1 MSAPA
6 DVGHV
11 RAGVLPAEGSRLRWA
26 LTDAATLTGRYL
38 AHLRHQPAELAGAI
52 GFPIL
57 LVLMFAFLLGGM
69 MAVPGGG
76 DYRQALLPGLFTM
89 TMLFGLSATM
99 VAVVTDAQRGITDRF
114 RSMPMAPSAVLVG
127 RAAADMVTSA
137 ITLGALLLVGLA
149 VGWRPSGGP
158 AAFVAAVG
166 LLLLLRFALLWV
178 GIYLG
183 LLVRSPGAVTA
194 VQTLEF
200 PFGFLSGL
208 FVAPATMPLVVGAVA
223 EWNPL
228 SSTAAATRAL
238 FGNPGWGGDSWVAQH
253 PVLMA
258 VVWPLVIVAV
268 FAPLSVHR
276 YREMSR

>member
-1 MSAPA
+1 MTVPW
-6 DVGHV
+6 
-11 RAGVLPAEGSRLRWA
+11 L
-26 LTDAATLTGRYL
+26 LTDSATLTRRYL
-38 AHLRHQPAELAGAI
+38 THLRHQPAELAGAI

-57 LVLMFAFLLGGM
+57 MVLMFAFLLGGM
-69 MAVPGGG
+69 MDVPGG

-114 RSMPMAPSAVLVG
+114 RSMPMSHAAVLVG
-127 RAAADMVTSA
+127 RATADMVTSA
-137 ITLGALLLVGLA
+137 VALAVLLLVGVA
-149 VGWRPSGGP
+149 VGWRASGGP
-158 AAFVAAVG
+158 GAALAAVG

-183 LLVRSPGAVTA
+183 LLVRSSGAVTA
-194 VQTLEF
+194 VQTFEF
-200 PFGFLSGL
+200 PFAFLSGL
-208 FVAPATMPLVVGAVA
+208 FVAPATMPAVVSTVA

-228 SSTAAATRAL
+228 SATAAATRAL

-258 VVWPLVIVAV
+258 LVWPLVIVAV
-268 FAPLSVHR
+268 FGPLSVHR

>member
-1 MSAPA
+1 MT
-6 DVGHV
+6 
-11 RAGVLPAEGSRLRWA
+11 VLTHHGSRLRWA
-26 LTDAATLTGRYL
+26 VVDAAVLTRRYL
-38 AHLRHQPAELAGAI
+38 AHLRHQPAELAGAV

-99 VAVVTDAQRGITDRF
+99 IAVVTDAQRGITDRF

-137 ITLGALLLVGLA
+137 IALGVLLLVGLA
-149 VGWRPSGGP
+149 VGWRSSGSPG
-158 AAFVAAVG
+158 AIVLAVG

-183 LLVRSPGAVTA
+183 LLVRSAGAVTA

-200 PFGFLSGL
+200 PVGFLSGL
-208 FVAPATMPLVVGAVA
+208 FVAPATMPAVVSTIA

-228 SSTAAATRAL
+228 SSTAAATRVL

-258 VVWPLVIVAV
+258 VVWPLLIVAV
-268 FAPLSVHR
+268 FAPLSVYR

>member
-1 MSAPA
+1 VTELLGP
-6 DVGHV
+6 
-11 RAGVLPAEGSRLRWA
+11 GSRMRWA
-26 LTDAATLTGRYL
+26 VTDAATLARRYL
-38 AHLRHQPAELAGAI
+38 SHLRYQPAELAGAV

-57 LVLMFAFLLGGM
+57 LVLMFVFLLGGM
-69 MAVPGGG
+69 MVVPGGG

-89 TMLFGLSATM
+89 TMLFGVSATM
-99 VAVVTDAQRGITDRF
+99 IAVVTDAQRGITDRF

-137 ITLGALLLVGLA
+137 IALGVLLLVGLA
-149 VGWRPSGGP
+149 VGWRSSGSPG
-158 AAFVAAVG
+158 AVVLAVG

-183 LLVRSPGAVTA
+183 LLVRSAGAVTA

-200 PFGFLSGL
+200 PVGFLSGL
-208 FVAPATMPLVVGAVA
+208 FVAPATMPAVVSTIA

-238 FGNPGWGGDSWVAQH
+238 FGNPGWDGDSWVAQH

-268 FAPLSVHR
+268 FAPLSVYR

>member
-1 MSAPA
+1 MT
-6 DVGHV
+6 
-11 RAGVLPAEGSRLRWA
+11 VLPIPGSRLRWA
-26 LTDAATLTGRYL
+26 VADSATLAGRYL
-38 AHLRHQPAELAGAI
+38 SHLRHQPAELVGAI

-69 MAVPGGG
+69 MSVPGGG

-89 TMLFGLSATM
+89 TMLFGLSGTM

-114 RSMPMAPSAVLVG
+114 RSMPMSPSAVLVG
-127 RAAADMVTSA
+127 RAVADMVTSA
-137 ITLGALLLVGLA
+137 IALGVLLLVGLA
-149 VGWRPSGGP
+149 VGWSASGGLG
-158 AAFVAAVG
+158 AALAAVG
-166 LLLLLRFALLWV
+166 LLLLLRFALLWA

-183 LLVRSPGAVTA
+183 LLVRSAGAVTA

-200 PFGFLSGL
+200 PFAFLSGL
-208 FVAPATMPLVVGAVA
+208 FVAPATMPAVVSTIA

-238 FGNPGWGGDSWVAQH
+238 FGNPGWGGESWVAQN

-258 VVWPLVIVAV
+258 IVWPLVIIAA
-268 FAPLSVHR
+268 FAPLSVRR
-276 YREMSR
+276 YQEMSR

>member
-1 MSAPA
+1 MSAAADAVTPA
-6 DVGHV
+6 
-11 RAGVLPAEGSRLRWA
+11 PGSRLHWTLA
-26 LTDAATLTGRYL
+26 DSATLARRYL

-57 LVLMFAFLLGGM
+57 LVLMFVFLLGGM
-69 MAVPGGG
+69 MVVPGGG

-99 VAVVTDAQRGITDRF
+99 IAVVTDAQRGITDRF
-114 RSMPMAPSAVLVG
+114 RSMPMSASAVLVG
-127 RAAADMVTSA
+127 RAAADMVTSTIA
-137 ITLGALLLVGLA
+137 LAVLLLVGLA
-149 VGWRPSGGP
+149 VGWRATGGP
-158 AAFVAAVG
+158 GAVLVAVG
-166 LLLLLRFALLWV
+166 LLLLLRFAMLWV

-183 LLVRSPGAVTA
+183 LIVRGPGAVTA

-200 PFGFLSGL
+200 PVGFLSGL
-208 FVAPATMPLVVGAVA
+208 FIAPSTMPVVVSTVA

-228 SSTAAATRAL
+228 SSTAAATRLL
-238 FGNPGWGGDSWVAQH
+238 FGNPGWDGESWVAQH
-253 PVLMA
+253 PLLMA

-268 FAPLSVHR
+268 FAPLSVRR

>member
-1 MSAPA
+1 MT
-6 DVGHV
+6 
-11 RAGVLPAEGSRLRWA
+11 VLAHPGSRLRWA
-26 LTDAATLTGRYL
+26 VADAAVLTRRYL
-38 AHLRHQPAELAGAI
+38 AHLRRRPAELAGAV

-69 MAVPGGG
+69 MDVPGGA

-127 RAAADMVTSA
+127 RAAADMVTSTIA
-137 ITLGALLLVGLA
+137 LGVLLLVGLA
-149 VGWRPSGGP
+149 VGWRSSGSPGGI
-158 AAFVAAVG
+158 VLAVG

-183 LLVRSPGAVTA
+183 LLLRSAGAVTA

-200 PFGFLSGL
+200 PVGFLSGL
-208 FVAPATMPLVVGAVA
+208 FVAPATMPVVVSTIA

-228 SSTAAATRAL
+228 SSTAAASRAL

-268 FAPLSVHR
+268 FAPLSVYR

>member
-1 MSAPA
+1 MSAAADALTPA
-6 DVGHV
+6 
-11 RAGVLPAEGSRLRWA
+11 PGSRLHWTLA
-26 LTDAATLTGRYL
+26 DSATLARRYL

-57 LVLMFAFLLGGM
+57 LVLMFVFLLGGM
-69 MAVPGGG
+69 MVVPGGG

-99 VAVVTDAQRGITDRF
+99 IAVVTDAQRGITDRF
-114 RSMPMAPSAVLVG
+114 RSMPMSASAVLVG
-127 RAAADMVTSA
+127 RAAADMVTSTIA
-137 ITLGALLLVGLA
+137 LAVLLLVGLA
-149 VGWRPSGGP
+149 VGWRATGGP
-158 AAFVAAVG
+158 GAVLAAVG
-166 LLLLLRFALLWV
+166 LLLLLRFAMLWV

-183 LLVRSPGAVTA
+183 LIVRGPGAVTA

-200 PFGFLSGL
+200 PVGFLSGL
-208 FVAPATMPLVVGAVA
+208 FIAPSTMPVVVSTVA

-228 SSTAAATRAL
+228 SSTAAATRLL
-238 FGNPGWGGDSWVAQH
+238 FGNPGWDGESWVAQH
-253 PVLMA
+253 PLLMA

-268 FAPLSVHR
+268 FAPLSVRR

>member
-1 MSAPA
+1 MT
-6 DVGHV
+6 
-11 RAGVLPAEGSRLRWA
+11 VLPVRGSALRWA
-26 LTDAATLTGRYL
+26 VADSATLARRYL
-38 AHLRHQPAELAGAI
+38 AHLRHQPAELAGAV

-99 VAVVTDAQRGITDRF
+99 IAVVTDAQRGITDRF
-114 RSMPMAPSAVLVG
+114 RSMPMAQSAVLVG
-127 RAAADMVTSA
+127 RALADMVTSA
-137 ITLGALLLVGLA
+137 IALAALLLVGLA
-149 VGWRPSGGP
+149 VGWRAPGG
-158 AAFVAAVG
+158 AGAVLAAVG
-166 LLLLLRFALLWV
+166 LLLLLRFAMLWV

-183 LLVRSPGAVTA
+183 LVVRGPGAVTA

-200 PFGFLSGL
+200 PVGFLSGL
-208 FVAPATMPLVVGAVA
+208 FVAPATMPVVVSTVA

-228 SSTAAATRAL
+228 SSTAAATREL
-238 FGNPGWGGDSWVAQH
+238 FGNPGWGGESWVAQNV
-253 PVLMA
+253 VLMA

-268 FAPLSVHR
+268 FAPLSVRR